1 MYKIG
6 ELSKLSQIPVKTL
19 RFYDTEGIL
28 PPDVIDEFTGYRY
41 YGAAKLSDC
50 YRIIA
55 LKELGFCLSEIK
67 EFFSLPKEKFSELI
81 EAKEEELNTLKQ
93 QTEYRIRILRNLN
106 SALKESACMFHK
118 NPFVCRRLL
127 PLPLGGGRSLVNR

>member
-81 EAKEEELNTLKQ
+81 EAKEGIWRWVNGYVVCNPRSTASSYVIQKKEGI
-93 QTEYRIRILRNLN
+93 EY
-106 SALKESACMFHK
+106 
-118 NPFVCRRLL
+118 LL
-127 PLPLGGGRSLVNR
+127 VQRKVSEAFLYNGRKG